1 MIFLYTTNKEMY
13 FTFKLEKDI
22 EQAEFS
28 LEEGNGFKPIQHYL
42 EEFGSWPN
50 CKIYCDHELLFSVR
64 YYGKRAY
71 VSRYYN
77 DEEILHC
84 TLYNG
89 QLYGHTFLYKQGKMA
104 YILKYN
110 HHNLDGDQLSL
121 ATGYKVTSKN
131 GELIKDIRSS
141 DPGNKDILF
150 AHELVLALIKWY

>member
-1 MIFLYTTNKEMY
+1 ML

-22 EQAEFS
+22 AQHEFII
-28 LEEGNGFKPIQHYL
+28 EEGNGFKPIQYYL
-42 EEFGSWPN
+42 KEFSNWHN
-50 CKIYCDHELLFSVR
+50 CKIYCDDELLFSIR

-89 QLYGHTFLYKQGKMA
+89 QLYGHTFLYKKGKMA

-121 ATGYKVTSKN
+121 ATGYKVVA
-131 GELIKDIRSS
+131 KDGQLVRDKRSN
-141 DPGNKDILF
+141 DDGDRDILF
-150 AHELVLALIKWY
+150 AHELILAFIKWY